1 MTMDR
6 HTDKDRDPKPPYAPQ
21 HVDEIEDLDVEE
33 LDDED
38 LDDDDLED
46 AEGEDED
53 LDAPRR

>member
-1 MTMDR
+1 MDR

-21 HVDEIEDLDVEE
+21 HVDEVEEIDDEEVDDDEE
-33 LDDED
+33 LDDD
-38 LDDDDLED
+38 ALED

>member
-1 MTMDR
+1 MDR

-21 HVDEIEDLDVEE
+21 HVDEVEELDDEE

-38 LDDDDLED
+38 LDVDDLEN